1 MDDHR
6 MAKLVILGSAGSVPD
21 IDHDNTH
28 MAIVGEE
35 GVVLID
41 CPGTPIVRFAH
52 AGIPFEAITD
62 LIITHF
68 HPDHVS
74 GVPLLLMNM
83 WQLGRKDPLRIYG
96 LHHCLERIE
105 DMMGFYHWDN
115 WPQFFPVAFHRL
127 PESERVHVLE
137 KEGFVIYSSPVRH
150 LVPTIGLRI
159 ETTNGGKTIAYSCD
173 TEPCPSVVRLA
184 TGADILIHEATGAI
198 VGHSSASQ
206 AGAIAREAEVDHLFL
221 IHYHLGKQQPVNL
234 VAQAQETF
242 SGEVELA
249 QDLMEIDL

>member
-1 MDDHR
+1 

-21 IDHDNTH
+21 IEHDNTH
-28 MAIVGEE
+28 MAIVEEE

-41 CPGTPIVRFAH
+41 CPGTPIVRLAR
-52 AGIPFEAITD
+52 AGISFEGITD

-127 PESERVHVLE
+127 PESERVHLLE

-159 ETTNGGKTIAYSCD
+159 ETTQSGKTIAYSCD

-184 TGADILIHEATGAI
+184 AGADILIHEATGAI

-206 AGAIAREAEVDHLFL
+206 AGAIAREADVDRLLL
-221 IHYHLGKQQPVNL
+221 IHYHLGKQQPINL

-242 SGEVELA
+242 SGEDELA

>member
-1 MDDHR
+1 MAVVHR
-6 MAKLVILGSAGSVPD
+6 DGVI
-21 IDHDNTH
+21 
-28 MAIVGEE
+28 
-35 GVVLID
+35 LID
-41 CPGTPIVRFAH
+41 CPGTPVVRLAQ
-52 AGIPFEAITD
+52 AKIPFEEISD

-96 LHHCLERIE
+96 LHHCLERVE

-127 PESERVHVLE
+127 PESERVLVLE
-137 KEGFVIYSSPVRH
+137 KENLIVYSSPVRH

-159 ETTNGGKTIAYSCD
+159 ESSEGGSTVAYSCD
-173 TEPCPSVVRLA
+173 TEPCPAVVRLA
-184 TGADILIHEATGAI
+184 AGADVLIHEATGAI

-206 AGAIAREAEVDHLFL
+206 AGAIAREAEVNRLLL
-221 IHYHLGKQQPVNL
+221 IHYHLGKQFPSNL
-234 VAQAQETF
+234 LAQAQETF

-249 QDLMEIDL
+249 HDMMEIEL

>member
-1 MDDHR
+1 

-21 IDHDNTH
+21 IEHDNTH
-28 MAIVGEE
+28 MAIVDDE
-35 GVVLID
+35 GVILID
-41 CPGTPIVRFAH
+41 CPGTPIVRLAR
-52 AGIPFEAITD
+52 ADIPFEAISD

-83 WQLGRKDPLRIYG
+83 WQLGRKAPLRIYG

-137 KEGFVIYSSPVRH
+137 KEGFIIYSSPVRH

-159 ETTNGGKTIAYSCD
+159 EATNGGQTTAYSCD

-184 TGADILIHEATGAI
+184 GGADILIHEATGAI

-206 AGAIAREAEVDHLFL
+206 AGAIAREAEVDRLLL
-221 IHYHLGKQQPVNL
+221 IHYHLGKQQPENL
-234 VAQAQETF
+234 VAQARETYP
-242 SGEVELA
+242 GEVELA
-249 QDLMEIDL
+249 HDLMEIDI